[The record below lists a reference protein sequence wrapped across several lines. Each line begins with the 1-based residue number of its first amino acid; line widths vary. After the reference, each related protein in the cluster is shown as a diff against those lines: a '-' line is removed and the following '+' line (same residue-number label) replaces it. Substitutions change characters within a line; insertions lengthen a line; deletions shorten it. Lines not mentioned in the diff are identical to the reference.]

1 MVRISS
7 VRVLFTLTGCVLAL
21 GTAAPAAATQATP
34 GVIVTRAA
42 GKVVVEVAEAGV
54 SIRKELS
61 ADGSLVTITTPKDHL
76 QLRVAGGD
84 LVAMTPGGS
93 ATVTRGTPDE
103 TTRLL
108 ALLQQS
114 DAATRGLALLR
125 RLPVTSRDMGQHAL
139 LLTRVVLEA
148 GMGRSPSMAITRR
161 WVDSENAQRFSNRL
175 DRAGVRRVNVTDE
188 QLGSSPGECWDKY
201 VAEIGRVANDYDEC
215 TKDLRWYHAID
226 WAGCTLIFTIR
237 AEAAALWFFNCN
249 GGLPFVG

>member
-1 MVRISS
+1 MVRSS
-7 VRVLFTLTGCVLAL
+7 FVRVLFTLTACALAL
-21 GTAAPAAATQATP
+21 STARPAAASQTTP
-34 GVIVTRAA
+34 DVIVIRAA
-42 GKVVVEVAEAGV
+42 GRVVVEVAEAGV
-54 SIRKELS
+54 AIRKELS

-93 ATVTRGTPDE
+93 AKVTHGTPDE

-125 RLPVTSRDMGQHAL
+125 RLPVTSRNMGQQAL
-139 LLTRVVLEA
+139 LMTRVVLEA
-148 GMGRSPSMAITRR
+148 GMGRSPAMAITRR
-161 WVDSENAQRFSNRL
+161 WVDTENAQRSTTHL
-175 DRAGVRRVNVTDE
+175 DRPGVRRVNLAGE

-201 VAEIGRVANDYDEC
+201 VAEIGRIANDYEEC

-226 WAGCTLIFTIR
+226 CAGCTLLFTIR
-237 AEAAALWFFNCN
+237 AEAAALWFLNCN
-249 GGLPFVG
+249 GGLPFVS